1 MRPANYEGIDNKCK
15 RLDGVGIAEDEES
28 MWWDKG
34 FLGCH
39 NAKVLMNTIYFY
51 NSKFF
56 GLDLKST
63 GISGTVIL
71 ELIRPLQALMRALQ
85 KRMTED

>member
-1 MRPANYEGIDNKCK
+1 MRPANYEGIGNKCK

-28 MWWDKG
+28 MWWEKG

-51 NSKFF
+51 N
-56 GLDLKST
+56 
-63 GISGTVIL
+63 
-71 ELIRPLQALMRALQ
+71 
-85 KRMTED
+85 